1 MAKLLHHIQ
10 PWMQRSIAEV
20 EEILEWRMVQHTE
33 LKISGVHRRLDT
45 FELQVLALPSLQVD
59 VSTLQATVE
68 SLRADIDMI
77 LEDTVPEYESPS
89 AEPDEDTEMADL
101 FATFEI
107 PPPPLQEHSK
117 KRKGRE
123 EDDTRAWKKERRE
136 VENARRPSLPNK
148 EAHQIRAVESAV
160 GNLAPEMWRPL
171 EALLIVLLLMRTLL
185 RVSRLHR

>member
-1 MAKLLHHIQ
+1 M
-10 PWMQRSIAEV
+10 
-20 EEILEWRMVQHTE
+20 
-33 LKISGVHRRLDT
+33 
-45 FELQVLALPSLQVD
+45 LACPASQVD
-59 VSTLQATVE
+59 VSTFQDVVECLQV
-68 SLRADIDMI
+68 DIDMI
-77 LEDTVPEYESPS
+77 LESRVLESEAPS
-89 AEPDEDTEMADL
+89 VEPVDNKVMAAL

-171 EALLIVLLLMRTLL
+171 EALLIVLLLIRTLL
-185 RVSRLHR
+185 RVCRLQRKWVLGNRIHQLAYRRLFAPQVCFTYHSHI